1 MFITNITNNIFK
13 STTFKKFLKMSRDV
27 ESETSSKNFLN
38 FMKFISYNFFHLKFI
53 TKNIIYKLKLQNFFC
68 GEKDGWSDRRGVPG
82 SF

>member
-53 TKNIIYKLKLQNFFC
+53 TKNIIYKLKLQNFFRD
-68 GEKDGWSDRRGVPG
+68 EKGGWSDRRGVP
-82 SF
+82 